1 VETRGFESEG
11 DSVGMTSLELY
22 FNSSISVW
30 ELAYGGLAIV
40 CLGTGSLYGRL
51 RNWSAYAAG

>member
-1 VETRGFESEG
+1 
-11 DSVGMTSLELY
+11 MTSLELY